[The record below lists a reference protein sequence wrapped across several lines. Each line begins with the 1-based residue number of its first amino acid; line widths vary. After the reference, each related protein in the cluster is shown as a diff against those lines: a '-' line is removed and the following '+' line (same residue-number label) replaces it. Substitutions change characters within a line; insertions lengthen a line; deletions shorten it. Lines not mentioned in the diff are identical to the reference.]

1 MSWLGPLQHISFD
14 YSIKYGPF
22 ACSIQFIFKQLA
34 FPFVGFGKHFLHL
47 PTSSSL
53 PSPLWA
59 LANTF
64 STCQLPAAY
73 LLLCGPWQTL
83 SPLANFQ
90 FGLQLYCHR
99 QHRSVN
105 EIRLVKMTDNLQY
118 LRKSFTL
125 VNFRVTRLISTA

>member
-64 STCQLPAAY
+64 STCQLPAPY
-73 LLLCGPWQTL
+73 LPLCGPWQTL
-83 SPLANFQ
+83 SPLVNFQ
-90 FGLQLYCHR
+90 QLTFSFVGLGKHFLHLPTSSSDY
-99 QHRSVN
+99 SYTAIV
-105 EIRLVKMTDNLQY
+105 
-118 LRKSFTL
+118 
-125 VNFRVTRLISTA
+125 STAQ